1 MACFGFFLANDHHF
15 KHKTRARDS
24 YRQFYDS
31 TKFLV
36 LTLELLSPF
45 LSTIFT
51 SLVQLYD
58 VFVVETFHDDDD
70 DVYPPPP
77 LARARPRV
85 VFFGVSAS
93 LFLDGEDGG
102 VRVCGKT
109 TDDDDARGGG
119 KEREEH
125 VARLDFRLGRR

>member
-1 MACFGFFLANDHHF
+1 MTLAF
-15 KHKTRARDS
+15 S
-24 YRQFYDS
+24 
-31 TKFLV
+31 L
-36 LTLELLSPF
+36 
-45 LSTIFT
+45 TIFT
-51 SLVQLYD
+51 SLAQLYD
-58 VFVVETFHDDDD
+58 VFVVETFHGDDDD
-70 DVYPPPP
+70 DVCPPPP

-93 LFLDGEDGG
+93 LFRDGDDGG

-119 KEREEH
+119 KEREER

>member
-1 MACFGFFLANDHHF
+1 MNSS

-24 YRQFYDS
+24 QRQFYV
-31 TKFLV
+31 V
-36 LTLELLSPF
+36 LTLEYSRLFSLQFSP
-45 LSTIFT
+45 

-70 DVYPPPP
+70 DDVCPPPP

-93 LFLDGEDGG
+93 LFRDGEDGG

-119 KEREEH
+119 KEREER